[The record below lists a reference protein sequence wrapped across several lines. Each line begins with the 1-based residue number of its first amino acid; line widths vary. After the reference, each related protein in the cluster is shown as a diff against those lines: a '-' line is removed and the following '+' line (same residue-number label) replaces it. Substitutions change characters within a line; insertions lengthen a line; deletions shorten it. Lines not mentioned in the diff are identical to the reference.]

1 MSEQASSTAGI
12 KAWQERLDFVKSA
25 ILAGMLI
32 LFLVYPDAFWYVLQR
47 AGLNLKELSVF
58 GATLEKTSSEANVD
72 LKNALN
78 ESKLA
83 NESLT
88 KDLSSAKDALAQVN
102 DCFSTA
108 DKLGACAKDKNLLAS
123 FEQMHKDAAQAEQA
137 SKRLTTSIASTL
149 TVNAHVIEKAELTI
163 APQSSSWGIIFGGDS
178 TQKAAEDEIKKAR
191 QLNVPSLAIYA
202 KQGAYRSVALYGSL
216 DAANLAIS
224 SLKTINPGAYVVEL
238 TRWCRNPQKQ
248 DNALGYTYA
257 VCQ

>member
-1 MSEQASSTAGI
+1 MSEWTGI
-12 KAWQERLDFVKSA
+12 KTWQERLDFVKSA

-78 ESKLA
+78 ESKLT
-83 NESLT
+83 NEALT
-88 KDLSSAKDALAQVN
+88 KDLTSAKDALAQVN

-108 DKLGACAKDKNLLAS
+108 DRLASCAKDKKLLAG
-123 FEQMHKDAAQAEQA
+123 FEQMHKDAVQAEQA
-137 SKRLTTSIASTL
+137 SRQLSTTIASTL
-149 TVNAHVIEKAELTI
+149 TVNANVIDKAELTV
-163 APQSSSWGIIFGGDS
+163 AAQSSSWGIIFGGDS
-178 TQKAAEDEIKKAR
+178 TQQAAEDEIKKAR
-191 QLNVPSLAIYA
+191 KLNVASLAIYA
-202 KQGAYRSVALYGSL
+202 KQGAYRSVALYGSR
-216 DAANLAIS
+216 DAANQAVP
-224 SLKTINPGAYVVEL
+224 SLKVINPGAYVVEL

-248 DNALGYTYA
+248 DNAMGYTYA